1 MLQFMEVYRKET
13 SLVDV
18 DNELSEVVRRFRE
31 VS

>member
-31 VS
+31 VT